1 MRNKRIT
8 AVAIILIMLAL
19 ILTGCR
25 VREKYKLLH
34 QEDEVSSVEIVTVLF
49 DEEGIAD
56 LQVKACIS
64 DVKVFMK
71 DFRSV
76 PCYVYFGDPIGL
88 KKNPSGI
95 DVIRITYQNGDYE
108 LIDYNGQSEYTQE
121 RGFDYYAGFNV
132 FDEEQFEE
140 LIEKYSSV
148 T

>member
-1 MRNKRIT
+1 MLSKRKTVVIL
-8 AVAIILIMLAL
+8 ILIMTLGL
-19 ILTGCR
+19 SGCH
-25 VREKYKLLH
+25 VREEYKLLH
-34 QEDEVSSVEIVTVLF
+34 SADEISAVEIVTVLF

-121 RGFDYYAGFNV
+121 RGFDYYAGFNG

>member
-1 MRNKRIT
+1 MLSKRKI
-8 AVAIILIMLAL
+8 VVILILIMTLGLA
-19 ILTGCR
+19 GGH
-25 VREKYKLLH
+25 VREEYKLLH
-34 QEDEVSSVEIVTVLF
+34 PADEISAVEIVTVLF

-71 DFRSV
+71 DFRLV